1 MKSINKIKHIKIHI
15 VFIAILILGSCLVAV
30 FSLYQIKQT
39 ELQMLSSQ
47 LYGQSPVV
55 FVTQHQDDSQ
65 IMEQMAN
72 IDNKPFT
79 LFYEV
84 DDIKRGYYFQKDH
97 YIPPMKEGRFFEQED
112 FFNNEKVS
120 VVGQDIDNETIK
132 GIKNEGYT
140 IIGVMGADY
149 QSDIDNLIYFNLDS
163 LIHSNMKSNPFVLV
177 SDKHKD
183 AVFKDL
189 KTKDSNDVSTI
200 QRKKSGTFNFITDE
214 SFQSYLT
221 VIALIILAVYSFVM
235 IYFYLYEKDHEIKIL
250 WLMGIHYNS
259 FYLVSTRNFILQ
271 FTSIYT
277 LISGISFAY
286 FFVETQSMQFI
297 SSHVMH
303 LLAGYLITLFF
314 SLTGIVYFYLQNVL
328 KIRREGQL

>member
-1 MKSINKIKHIKIHI
+1 
-15 VFIAILILGSCLVAV
+15 
-30 FSLYQIKQT
+30 
-39 ELQMLSSQ
+39 
-47 LYGQSPVV
+47 
-55 FVTQHQDDSQ
+55 
-65 IMEQMAN
+65 
-72 IDNKPFT
+72 
-79 LFYEV
+79 
-84 DDIKRGYYFQKDH
+84 
-97 YIPPMKEGRFFEQED
+97 
-112 FFNNEKVS
+112 
-120 VVGQDIDNETIK
+120 
-132 GIKNEGYT
+132 
-140 IIGVMGADY
+140 
-149 QSDIDNLIYFNLDS
+149 NLDS

-189 KTKDSNDVSTI
+189 KTKDSNDVSKI

-297 SSHVMH
+297 SRRVMH
-303 LLAGYLITLFF
+303 LLPGYLITLFF
-314 SLTGIVYFYLQNVL
+314 SLTGIVYLYLQNVL